1 MSRAANIATAAVLA
15 LAVAAMPI
23 LLDQCAESCEARHG
37 TVASTPACHHA
48 GSTGTRVGH
57 VPLPC
62 GHDHGAVSVPAVKS
76 APLSAVVDSIV
87 PIQIVRAS
95 VTSAAADDHLSIHAP
110 PGSSSALNTQSR
122 RLRI

>member
-1 MSRAANIATAAVLA
+1 MSRAANMMTAAVLA

-23 LLDQCAESCEARHG
+23 LLDHCAESCEAHHA

-62 GHDHGAVSVPAVKS
+62 GHDDAGVSAPAVKS
-76 APLSAVVDSIV
+76 APLSGGSDSIV
-87 PIQIVRAS
+87 PIQFVGAS
-95 VTSAAADDHLSIHAP
+95 FTSAAVDKCLSSHAP
-110 PGSSSALNTQSR
+110 PGSSSPLGTHTLP
-122 RLRI
+122 LRI